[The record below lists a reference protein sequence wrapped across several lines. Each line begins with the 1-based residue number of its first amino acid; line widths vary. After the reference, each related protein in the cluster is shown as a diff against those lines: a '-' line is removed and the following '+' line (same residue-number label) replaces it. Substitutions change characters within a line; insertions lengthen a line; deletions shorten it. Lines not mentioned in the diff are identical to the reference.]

1 MDKLIMDTQRLK
13 EVLSTTILRKLSYA
27 NGKKRP
33 KREDCVKY
41 ENIV

>member
-1 MDKLIMDTQRLK
+1 MDTQRLK

-27 NGKKRP
+27 NGEKRP